1 MSYSKDTPL
10 TSQYDWWN
18 ITRALIAAQLLL
30 LLQGQNCLRCLEDG
44 LCSEEKEKHWV
55 DNWSMD
61 KYDKG
66 ANNAD
71 NSDSNDDDVKHD
83 AEELEV

>member
-1 MSYSKDTPL
+1 MEYHKGFDRCST
-10 TSQYDWWN
+10 
-18 ITRALIAAQLLL
+18 AAAARTELSSVF
-30 LLQGQNCLRCLEDG
+30 GRW
-44 LCSEEKEKHWV
+44 LCSKEKEKHWV

-71 NSDSNDDDVKHD
+71 NYDSNDDDVKHD

>member
-1 MSYSKDTPL
+1 
-10 TSQYDWWN
+10 
-18 ITRALIAAQLLL
+18 
-30 LLQGQNCLRCLEDG
+30 
-44 LCSEEKEKHWV
+44 
-55 DNWSMD
+55 MD